1 MHTILLADV
10 TGVIIGM
17 GIFTAIFLVVTIIQ
31 SSRQVKGLEK
41 KVAELR
47 EKASREDLPGS
58 LSVGDR
64 TTGNKSPPRDD

>member
-58 LSVGDR
+58 LPAGDK